1 MTDIDFSGL
10 RLSVQMLVCV
20 WCQCGWSL
28 NPAGEGGTIE
38 AGLGGRLWRRLR
50 FICAEAE

>member
-28 NPAGEGGTIE
+28 NPAGEGGTIV
-38 AGLGGRLWRRLR
+38 AGPGRAAVAPSAFHLR
-50 FICAEAE
+50 